1 MEQREFVVEQE
12 TAGQRIDRFLSGED
26 TGLSR
31 SALQALVADGHV
43 LCNGRLVAKSL
54 KLKAG
59 DTIVLE
65 IPDAKPIEAVP
76 QDIPLEIVYE
86 DEHLL
91 VVNKPKGM
99 VVHPAPGNPDGTLV
113 NALLWHCKGS
123 LSGIGGEIRP
133 GIVHRIDKDT
143 SGLLVVAR
151 TMQRTSVCPSRWRC
165 TVWSARIAPSCTA
178 ALHKMR
184 ALWKAIWAAARPTAK
199 KMAVYPAGEPHTKYA
214 YTGYQV
220 LERLNNFT
228 MLECRLKTGRTHQ
241 IRVHMASIQHP
252 VAGDPVYGPHNC
264 ITSLHG
270 QCLHAKNAWLCAP
283 DHRRTSAVRFGI
295 AGILHSFSCNAQEGN
310 GMNHLSSTLVLC
322 DLDHLLLGADGNL
335 TQVVR
340 DVLQLFVRRGGHFTV
355 FSQRT
360 PRAVRS
366 ILGSVRLSAPALVCG
381 GAMAYHFSDGTRQ
394 PLCTFAGQEAD
405 LFARL
410 PVAEGVGIALQMT
423 DGTTRV
429 LRMSEALERH
439 LRQEWTPYLLAN
451 AADIKGEEVLRVL
464 LYQDSKAVP
473 MISLLEKSLGD
484 RTAVLLGERAAVDTL
499 ILTPRTVSGREML
512 DAVCMPVGTDPEDV
526 LVLAGGLPML
536 DMVRASSQSTAA
548 ADAPAELRLAAQKVT
563 LTDAAAGSAVEVLYR
578 MVRDAE
584 NLA

>member
-1 MEQREFVVEQE
+1 
-12 TAGQRIDRFLSGED
+12 
-26 TGLSR
+26 
-31 SALQALVADGHV
+31 
-43 LCNGRLVAKSL
+43 
-54 KLKAG
+54 
-59 DTIVLE
+59 
-65 IPDAKPIEAVP
+65 
-76 QDIPLEIVYE
+76 
-86 DEHLL
+86 
-91 VVNKPKGM
+91 
-99 VVHPAPGNPDGTLV
+99 
-113 NALLWHCKGS
+113 
-123 LSGIGGEIRP
+123 
-133 GIVHRIDKDT
+133 
-143 SGLLVVAR
+143 
-151 TMQRTSVCPSRWRC
+151 
-165 TVWSARIAPSCTA
+165 
-178 ALHKMR
+178 
-184 ALWKAIWAAARPTAK
+184 
-199 KMAVYPAGEPHTKYA
+199 
-214 YTGYQV
+214 
-220 LERLNNFT
+220 
-228 MLECRLKTGRTHQ
+228 
-241 IRVHMASIQHP
+241 
-252 VAGDPVYGPHNC
+252 
-264 ITSLHG
+264 
-270 QCLHAKNAWLCAP
+270 
-283 DHRRTSAVRFGI
+283 
-295 AGILHSFSCNAQEGN
+295 
-310 GMNHLSSTLVLC
+310 MNHLSSTLVLC

-340 DVLQLFVRRGGHFTV
+340 DVLQLFVRRGGRFTV

-394 PLCTFAGQEAD
+394 PLCTFAGQDAD
-405 LFARL
+405 LF
-410 PVAEGVGIALQMT
+410 ALQMT

-484 RTAVLLGERAAVDTL
+484 RTAVLLGERAAADTL

-512 DAVCMPVGTDPEDV
+512 DAVCMPVGIDPEDV

>member
-1 MEQREFVVEQE
+1 
-12 TAGQRIDRFLSGED
+12 
-26 TGLSR
+26 
-31 SALQALVADGHV
+31 
-43 LCNGRLVAKSL
+43 
-54 KLKAG
+54 
-59 DTIVLE
+59 
-65 IPDAKPIEAVP
+65 
-76 QDIPLEIVYE
+76 
-86 DEHLL
+86 
-91 VVNKPKGM
+91 
-99 VVHPAPGNPDGTLV
+99 
-113 NALLWHCKGS
+113 
-123 LSGIGGEIRP
+123 
-133 GIVHRIDKDT
+133 
-143 SGLLVVAR
+143 
-151 TMQRTSVCPSRWRC
+151 
-165 TVWSARIAPSCTA
+165 
-178 ALHKMR
+178 
-184 ALWKAIWAAARPTAK
+184 
-199 KMAVYPAGEPHTKYA
+199 
-214 YTGYQV
+214 
-220 LERLNNFT
+220 
-228 MLECRLKTGRTHQ
+228 
-241 IRVHMASIQHP
+241 
-252 VAGDPVYGPHNC
+252 
-264 ITSLHG
+264 
-270 QCLHAKNAWLCAP
+270 
-283 DHRRTSAVRFGI
+283 
-295 AGILHSFSCNAQEGN
+295 
-310 GMNHLSSTLVLC
+310 MNHLSSTLVLC

-340 DVLQLFVRRGGHFTV
+340 DVLQLFVRRGGRFTV

-381 GAMAYHFSDGTRQ
+381 GAMAYHFS
-394 PLCTFAGQEAD
+394 
-405 LFARL
+405 
-410 PVAEGVGIALQMT
+410 

-484 RTAVLLGERAAVDTL
+484 RTAVLLGERAAADTL

-512 DAVCMPVGTDPEDV
+512 DAVCMPVGIDPEDV